1 MNKKGEIVIWFFT
14 TAIIL
19 MFFSFGLLI
28 YSTINER
35 YASEEL
41 CEDNNLEY
49 TSEGCGWACSNRYCV
64 TKSGEL
70 IKVLQ
75 VNGEPK
81 MVGENER

>member
-1 MNKKGEIVIWFFT
+1 MNKKGDVVIWSFMA
-14 TAIIL
+14 AIIL
-19 MFFSFGLLI
+19 MCVGFGLLI
-28 YSTINER
+28 YSLISEAD
-35 YASEEL
+35 ASEEL